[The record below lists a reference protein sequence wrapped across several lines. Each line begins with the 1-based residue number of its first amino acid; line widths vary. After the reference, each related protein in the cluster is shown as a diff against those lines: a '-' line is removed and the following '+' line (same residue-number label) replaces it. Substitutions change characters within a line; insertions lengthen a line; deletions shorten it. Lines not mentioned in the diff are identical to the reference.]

1 MPINK
6 MNPNRKVTL
15 TVRQIEQMRKEASNR
30 SIKIMSYFPMWVLRT
45 KFGFGRKRIER
56 YMKEFNE
63 LMDSYTK
70 DYVSLADIVEA
81 LKDEV
86 GVEWED
92 E

>member
-1 MPINK
+1 MIKK

-15 TVRQIEQMRKEASNR
+15 TVKQIEQMRKEASNR
-30 SIKIMSYFPMWVLRT
+30 AISIMSYFPVWVLRT

-56 YMKEFNE
+56 YMGEFAD
-63 LMDSYTK
+63 LMDSYNK
-70 DYVSLADIVEA
+70 DYVKLEDIAQA